1 MTIMVTELVLSF
13 LLFLAIL
20 AQMLPRPATLKQQPV
35 VARRAVRTGHRRPF
49 C

>member
-1 MTIMVTELVLSF
+1 MTIMVTELVLSI

-20 AQMLPRPATLKQQPV
+20 AQLLPRPVLKQQPV
-35 VARRAVRTGHRRPF
+35 VVRRAVKTRHGRPF

>member
-1 MTIMVTELVLSF
+1 MTIMVTELVLSI

-20 AQMLPRPATLKQQPV
+20 AQMLPRPVLKRQPV
-35 VARRAVRTGHRRPF
+35 VARRVVRTRSGRPF